1 MNENYQFGLLY
12 LIHLLMSADGIVDEN
27 EISALNSVKAKE
39 GIPDQLFNQFRKD
52 ISEKRG
58 REIYQTGIQYMNQCT
73 DEEKLRVFVFLY
85 KMSEVDGRIHV
96 KEVRLLLYCIK
107 VTGIEFDDVIAQAA
121 KAASI

>member
-1 MNENYQFGLLY
+1 MNQNYQLGLLY

-27 EISALNSVKAKE
+27 ETAALETVKTKE
-39 GIPDQLFNQFRKD
+39 GISDALFNQFKKD
-52 ISEKRG
+52 ILEKRG
-58 REIYQTGIQYMNQCT
+58 REIYQSGIHHINQCT

-107 VTGIEFDDVIAQAA
+107 VSGIEFDDVIAHAAQAG
-121 KAASI
+121 SI

>member
-27 EISALNSVKAKE
+27 EISALNNVKTKE
-39 GIPDQLFNQFRKD
+39 QIPDQIFNQFRKD

-58 REIYQTGIQYMNQCT
+58 RDIYQTGIQYINQCT
-73 DEEKLRVFVFLY
+73 DEEKLRAFVFLY

-107 VTGIEFDDVIAQAA
+107 VTGIEFDDVITHAA
-121 KAASI
+121 KTASI